1 MHKKSP
7 LTKAEEGLYVSS
19 INGGDAYNL
28 ANTVNLGKDY
38 TPEQVKDALNKV
50 VEAHPYIFTVLNV
63 DEEGNIYKELKV
75 TKLDVKVEEVNE
87 LKIESLPYELTNS
100 PLYRFKIY
108 KVKGDTVLYFD
119 FFHLIMDGTSIK
131 IFIDDLYAALEGK
144 ALVKEEAD
152 AYDFTNEEIKI
163 RKSDTYKND
172 KDYYDKLL
180 SGVETDS
187 TLAEDKVDE
196 AISYDNI
203 RVKLQIKN
211 DQVKKLTNKEGI
223 KTSTYF
229 LAAFSYLLSKI
240 NMENEALFLTVNNS
254 RTKDVLHSF
263 GSYVKTYPLYI
274 SYQDEDKVSDLL
286 KRVNEQNIENVKHN
300 SYSFME
306 LSKDLG
312 IAPNII
318 FAYQG
323 DYFYKGTLNGKQV
336 EVIPMLR
343 KDGKEKLSIELH
355 RLDNEYVIWVEYR
368 SDLYNKETMNHL
380 IKMYDIALQEF
391 LNKENIIDINLVD
404 KKEEELL
411 DSFNIID
418 APYIEKGKT
427 ILDDFDQIVKKYP
440 NNTAVVFKDH
450 RYTYKEVDQITT
462 RIANELI
469 KLGAKKEKVVS
480 ILINKSEYIVLAS
493 LAVIKSGAAYQPL
506 DPSYPQE
513 RLNFMVNDSKAIILI
528 RDDDLEGLINEFKG
542 KEILV
547 SSLLTFKDET
557 PIKDRPSPEDLFIM
571 LYTSGSTGVPK
582 GVQLEHGNIFAFV
595 RYYRDEYKLD
605 ETSKVTAYASYGF
618 DADMMDLYPTLTSGA
633 TLFIIPDEMRLNL
646 VELGEYFNSNGITHS
661 FITTQ
666 VGRQFA
672 SEIEL
677 KTLKVFGVGGEKLV
691 PMEPPKGYK
700 FFNFYGPTEGTVFCT
715 AQLVDKFYNRVPIGK
730 SLSDYKVYVLDKN
743 KKRLPVLTSGEL
755 YISGPQ
761 VARGYLNRE
770 KENKEAFL
778 TNWFTDEKDY
788 QRLYKTGDIVRLL
801 PDGVIDFIGR
811 KDGQVKIRGFR
822 IELSE
827 VERIIR
833 EFKDIKDATVKDF
846 TDPSGVKYICAYIVS
861 DKKINVDEL
870 NAFILSKKPPY
881 MVPAYTMQI
890 DKIPLNQNQKVNK
903 RALPEPELKVE
914 EKIAPRNQVEQD
926 IFDIVKDVVGHDQ
939 FGVTNDLFEIGLT
952 SVSSIRLTIL
962 LSKKFNKSVEN
973 ADLKENPTVESLAK
987 FLSNKEADKTYE
999 ILKEYPIS
1007 KTQEGIFVECV
1018 SKVDSTTYNIPF
1030 LFKLD
1035 KGIDINKLKEA
1046 LIKVIDNH
1054 EYIKTTLFMDDNGDI
1069 KAKRE
1074 ASESIVTIIEGEVN
1088 KDKLIRPFKILNS
1101 PLYRVEIY
1109 KGKEDN
1115 YLFLDLHHI
1124 ICDGTSEAVILND
1137 LNKAYHNEELLKEEF
1152 TGFEVALKEK
1162 EDLASGKLE
1171 EAKRFYQGVLKD
1183 IDGEYVLR
1191 KDLKTAKESKLKSID
1206 YTLEIDKEK
1215 LDKYIANNKLTFNA
1229 YFNFAFAFT
1238 LSKFIYRNDSLYTT
1252 IYSGRNSSKLANT
1265 VSMLVKTLPVYIN
1278 YKEEDKV
1285 LTKLIETKD
1294 LLEGLEENDLYSF
1307 ADIVNDYGISAD
1319 IMFAYQGD
1327 DFHFDH
1333 IGEYKVEAVLLESDD
1348 AKSDFSID
1356 VFLENGKYRI
1366 HYEYDE
1372 SLYNENTI
1380 ASFER
1385 LYQLVLNELL
1395 VKTQIKD
1402 INLLSEEDKKMYEE
1416 FNATEE
1422 EIPNIT
1428 FNKHIE
1434 RQAKEQPDKIAV
1446 IAKNGQYTYGEF
1458 NKAANKVAHSLVDKG
1473 IKLADTIV
1481 MLMPRI
1487 AEAYVVRQGII
1498 KSGGAFVPVDP
1509 KYPDDRVE
1517 YIITDSHSK
1526 YLISTKEIIEEKKEL
1541 IKKTGVIALDIFE
1554 LLKSNK
1560 EDNLDLDIP
1569 QSSLCYVIY
1578 TSGST
1583 GKPKGVM
1590 ISHRNL
1596 VNYVTDGNNYASKEY
1611 TMIKG
1616 GAISCSFASL
1626 SFDASLQEECIVLS
1640 HGFTAVIASEE
1651 EIENPLLL
1659 AKTLEK
1665 YHVNIMFMTPS
1676 FVSNFLDIDEFVNA
1690 LKNFQVLDMGAEVVP
1705 IELCNRLRSLGI
1717 TATINNGYGPTETTI
1732 TATYSTVTDEYMTIG
1747 KPIANIKAYLLDK
1760 AGHILPINAIGDLTL
1775 AGEATGIGYLGMPE
1789 KTAQN
1794 FIILND
1800 MRAYRSGDLARYNSE
1815 GNIEFFGRL
1824 DNQVKLRGLRV
1835 ELDEIEKVLNS
1846 YPGVSRSIIL
1856 VKTNPVDGDY
1866 LAAYFVASKE
1876 IDKDDL
1882 TNHMAKSLTPYMIPK
1897 VMMQLD
1903 KFPLTPNGKI
1913 DKKAL
1918 PEIEVKTTNKE
1929 KKVASNELEKQLVT
1943 IFSKA
1948 LGQESIGVDED
1959 FFELGGTSLSASK
1972 IAMLA
1977 LNANLPIAYG
1987 DVFEHPSVL
1996 EMEEYI
2002 NSLSGNTSKEV
2013 VKEEKKQSS
2022 ELSSLDANI
2031 VDNVN
2036 EIIAEKEFE
2045 NILLTGSTGFLGIHI
2060 LKELLD
2066 QEKKVIAL
2074 VRGGRLSALD
2084 RLSGLLAY
2092 YFDSPLTDKVEKFV
2106 TVIDGDVTDETL
2118 YDKLKDLDFDLII
2131 NSAAIVKHFSNDDII
2146 ETVNVG
2152 GVKNLIEIAKKKNAR
2167 LVQIS
2172 TLSVAGENI
2181 DNKFTPTFRMKE
2193 NMLDFGQDVSNKYVH
2208 SKFNAEKAVLEA
2220 CLDGLD
2226 GKIIRVGN
2234 LMSRNSD
2241 GEFQA
2246 NSITNGFMRDL
2257 KGYVALHKFPVNS
2270 MDVEIDFSPIDE
2282 VAKTIVLLS
2291 KTNKKFT
2298 VFHSAN
2304 SHMVQMGDI
2313 IYVLNELGFN
2323 IEVVSDEEFL
2333 KSMKEMMMDE
2343 SKSMLVSSLISYSSS
2358 DMHTH
2363 SFILSDNEFTNKA
2376 LYHLSY
2382 KWPITDYQ
2390 YLKNA
2395 IESLATLDFFERT
2408 DV

>member
-1 MHKKSP
+1 MIKKTP
-7 LTKAEEGLYVSS
+7 LSKSEEGLYVSS
-19 INGGDAYNL
+19 LAGGDAYNL
-28 ANTVNLGKDY
+28 ANTVNLGKDFSV
-38 TPEQVKDALNKV
+38 EQVKSALKAV
-50 VEAHPYIFTVLNV
+50 VDAHPYLFTVINV
-63 DEEGNIYKELKV
+63 DDEGNIYKELKAEEI
-75 TKLDVKVEEVNE
+75 KLEAEEVKE
-87 LKIESLPYELTNS
+87 LKIESLPYELLNS
-100 PLYRFKIY
+100 HLYRFKLY
-108 KVKGDTVLYFD
+108 KVNGDLVFYFD
-119 FFHLIMDGTSIK
+119 FHHIIMDGTSLK
-131 IFIDDLYAALEGK
+131 VFIDDFFAALEGK
-144 ALVKEEAD
+144 KLEKETSD
-152 AYDFTNEEIKI
+152 GFDFVENEIKV
-163 RKSDTYKND
+163 RSSDVYKED
-172 KDYYDKLL
+172 KNYYDKLL
-180 SGVETDS
+180 SGIETDS
-187 TLAEDKVDE
+187 TPVEDKLDE
-196 AISYDNI
+196 QVSYGNI
-203 RVKLQIKN
+203 RVKLNIKN
-211 DQVKKLTNKEGI
+211 DVVKKLTSKVGV
-223 KTSTYF
+223 KTSTFF
-229 LAAFSYLLSKI
+229 LTGFSYLLSKI
-240 NMENEALFLTVNNS
+240 NMENEALFLTVNNG

-274 SYQDEDKVSDLL
+274 SYQDDESVSSLL
-286 KRVNEQNIENVKHN
+286 KKVNEQNIANISHN

-312 IAPNII
+312 ISPSVM

-323 DYFYKGTLNGKQV
+323 DYFYSGQLNGKLV
-336 EVIPMLR
+336 EVKPELR
-343 KDGKEKLSIELH
+343 KDGKEKLSVELH
-355 RLDNEYVIWVEYR
+355 RLGNEFIIWVEYR
-368 SDLYNKETMNHL
+368 SDLYNRETMEHL
-380 IKMYDIALQEF
+380 IRMYDLTLSE
-391 LNKENIIDINLVD
+391 LLSKENIADMDLVD
-404 KKEEELL
+404 KEEEKLL
-411 DSFNIID
+411 DSFNQTY
-418 APYIEKGKT
+418 APYIEPNKT
-427 ILDDFDQIVKKYP
+427 ILDDFLEVVKKYP
-440 NNTAVVFKDH
+440 DNTAVVFKDH

-469 KLGAKKEKVVS
+469 RLGAKKEKVVS
-480 ILINKSEYIVLAS
+480 ILIKKSEYIVLAS

-528 RDDDLEGLINEFKG
+528 RDDDLKGLITEFKG
-542 KEILV
+542 KEVLV
-547 SSLLTFKDET
+547 SSLLKLKDDSE
-557 PIKDRPSPEDLFIM
+557 IKTKPSKEDLFIM

-595 RYYRDEYKLD
+595 RYYRNEFKLGPD
-605 ETSKVTAYASYGF
+605 SRITAYASYGF
-618 DADMMDLYPTLTSGA
+618 DADMMDLYPTLTSGG
-633 TLFIIPDEMRLNL
+633 TLYIIPDEMRLNL
-646 VELGEYFNSNGITHS
+646 VELGEYFNENKINQA

-672 SEIEL
+672 SEIEV
-677 KTLKVFGVGGEKLV
+677 KTLKNFLVGGEKLV
-691 PMEPPKGYK
+691 PMAPPKGFSFY
-700 FFNFYGPTEGTVFCT
+700 NVYGPTEGTVYCT
-715 AQLVDKFYNRVPIGK
+715 QQLVDKLYNRIPIGK
-730 SLSDYKVYVLDKN
+730 ALSDYKVYVLDKN
-743 KKRLPVLTSGEL
+743 KKRLPILVSGEL

-778 TNWFTDEKDY
+778 SNWFTDEKDY
-788 QRLYKTGDIVRLL
+788 QRLYKTGDIVRFL
-801 PDGVIDFIGR
+801 PDGTIDFIGR

-833 EFKDIKDATVKDF
+833 EFEGIKDATVKDF

-861 DKKINVDEL
+861 DKQIDVSAL
-870 NAFILSKKPPY
+870 NEFILSKKPPY

-914 EKIAPRNQVEQD
+914 ELIAPRNQEEQD

-962 LSKKFNKSVEN
+962 LSKKFGKSVDN
-973 ADLKENPTVESLAK
+973 SNLKDNPTIEGLAK
-987 FLSNKEADKTYE
+987 FLSSKEEDKTYD
-999 ILKEYPIS
+999 ILTEYPIS

-1035 KGIDINKLKEA
+1035 KNIDVNKLKDC
-1046 LIKVIDNH
+1046 LVKVIDNH

-1069 KAKRE
+1069 KARRFKSPSVV
-1074 ASESIVTIIEGEVN
+1074 AIINGEID
-1088 KDKLIRPFKILNS
+1088 KSKLIRPFKILDN

-1109 KGKEDN
+1109 KGKQDN

-1124 ICDGTSEAVILND
+1124 ICDGTSEAVILSD
-1137 LNKAYHNEELLKEEF
+1137 LNKAYHGEELVKEEF
-1152 TGFEVALKEK
+1152 TGFDVALKEK
-1162 EDLASGKLE
+1162 EDLASDKLE
-1171 EAKRFYQGVLKD
+1171 KAKEFYKGVLKD

-1191 KDLKTAKESKLKSID
+1191 KDLKTEKESKLRSID
-1206 YTLEIDKEK
+1206 YPLDIDMAK
-1215 LDKYIANNKLTFNA
+1215 LNKFIKDNKLTFNA
-1229 YFNFAFAFT
+1229 FFNFAFAFS

-1265 VSMLVKTLPVYIN
+1265 VSMLVKTLPVYIK
-1278 YKEEDKV
+1278 YEEQDKV
-1285 LTKLIETKD
+1285 LAKLLETKD

-1307 ADIVNDYGISAD
+1307 ADIVNDYGISSD
-1319 IMFAYQGD
+1319 VMFAYQGD
-1327 DFHFDH
+1327 DFHFDN
-1333 IGEYKVEAVLLESDD
+1333 IGGYPVEAVLMESDD

-1372 SLYNENTI
+1372 KLYNENTI

-1385 LYQLVLNELL
+1385 LYALVLNELL
-1395 VKTQIKD
+1395 VKSQIKD
-1402 INLLSEEDKKMYEE
+1402 ITLLSDEDKAMYER

-1422 EIPNIT
+1422 PIPNIT

-1434 RQAKEQPDKIAV
+1434 RQAVENADKVAV
-1446 IAKNGQYTYGEF
+1446 IAKNGKYTYKDF
-1458 NKAANKVAHSLVDKG
+1458 NAAANKVAHALVDKG
-1473 IKLADTIV
+1473 VKLGETVV
-1481 MLMPRI
+1481 MLMPRV

-1517 YIITDSHSK
+1517 YIITDSKSK
-1526 YLISTKEIIEEKKEL
+1526 ILVSTKEVIESKKEL
-1541 IKKTGVIALDIFE
+1541 IKKTGVLALDVFD
-1554 LLKSNK
+1554 LLKSDK
-1560 EDNLDLDIP
+1560 VENLDLDIP

-1596 VNYVTDGNNYASKEY
+1596 VNYATDGNNQATLEY
-1611 TMIKG
+1611 RNIKG

-1659 AKTLEK
+1659 ARTLKENK
-1665 YHVNIMFMTPS
+1665 VNIMFMTPS
-1676 FVSNFLDIDEFVNA
+1676 FVSNLLDIDEFVDA

-1705 IELCNRLRSLGI
+1705 IELCNKLRELGV
-1717 TATINNGYGPTETTI
+1717 TAIINNGYGPTETTI

-1789 KTAQN
+1789 KTAQS
-1794 FIILND
+1794 FIELNG

-1846 YPGVSRSIIL
+1846 YPNIKRSIIL

-1866 LAAYFVASKE
+1866 LAAYFVASVM

-1882 TNHMAKSLTPYMIPK
+1882 TAHMSKSLTPYMIPK

-1918 PEIEVKTTNKE
+1918 PEIEVKTSNKE
-1929 KKVASNELEKQLVT
+1929 KKAASNELQKQLVK

-1977 LNANLPIAYG
+1977 LNANLPISYS
-1987 DVFEHPSVL
+1987 DVFEYSTVL
-1996 EMEEYI
+1996 EMEEHI
-2002 NSLSGNTSKEV
+2002 KSLSGGA
-2013 VKEEKKQSS
+2013 VKEEKMEEAESNDIP
-2022 ELSSLDANI
+2022 SLKANV
-2031 VDNVN
+2031 VDNIN
-2036 EIIAEKEFE
+2036 EVVEEKDF
-2045 NILLTGSTGFLGIHI
+2045 NCVLLTGSTGFLGIHI
-2060 LKELLD
+2060 LKELIN
-2066 QEKKVIAL
+2066 QKKKVIAL
-2074 VRGGRLSALD
+2074 IRGGKLNPLD
-2084 RLSGLLAY
+2084 RLHGLLAY
-2092 YFDSPLTDKVEKFV
+2092 YFDSPLIDEVNEYV
-2106 TVIDGDVTDETL
+2106 TVVDGDVTDETL
-2118 YDKLKDLDFDLII
+2118 FDKLKDLNFDLII

-2146 ETVNVG
+2146 ERVNVG
-2152 GVKNLIEIAKKKNAR
+2152 GVQNLIGVAKKKGAR

-2181 DNKFTPTFRMKE
+2181 DNKFEPTFRMKE
-2193 NMLDFGQDVSNKYVH
+2193 NMLEFGQDVSNKYVH
-2208 SKFNAEKAVLEA
+2208 SKYNAEKAVLEA

-2226 GKIIRVGN
+2226 GKVIRVGN

-2270 MDVEIDFSPIDE
+2270 MDVEVDFSPIDE
-2282 VAKTIVLLS
+2282 VAKTIILLS
-2291 KTNKKFT
+2291 KTNRKFT

-2304 SHMVQMGDI
+2304 SHMIQMGDI

-2333 KSMKEMMMDE
+2333 NSMKEMMMDE
-2343 SKSMLVSSLISYSSS
+2343 TKSMLVSSLISYSSS

-2376 LYHLSY
+2376 LYHLGY

-2390 YLKNA
+2390 YLRTA
-2395 IESLATLDFFERT
+2395 IESLDTLGFFERT
-2408 DV
+2408 DL

>member
-1 MHKKSP
+1 MIKKSP
-7 LTKAEEGLYVSS
+7 LSKSEEGLYVSS
-19 INGGDAYNL
+19 LNGGDAYNL
-28 ANTVNLGKDY
+28 ANTINLGKDF
-38 TPEQVKDALNKV
+38 TVEQVQEALNKV
-50 VEAHPYIFTVLNV
+50 ALAHPYLFTILGV

-75 TKLDVKVEEVNE
+75 QDIKLEVKEVKE

-100 PLYRFKIY
+100 PLYRFNLY
-108 KVKGDTVLYFD
+108 KLDGNLIFYFD
-119 FFHLIMDGTSIK
+119 FHHLIMDGTSLK
-131 IFIDDLYAALEGK
+131 IFIDDFFLALEGK
-144 ALVKEEAD
+144 ELVKESSD
-152 AYDFTNEEIKI
+152 AFDFANKEIEI
-163 RKSDTYKND
+163 RNSDVYQQD
-172 KDYYDKLL
+172 KAYYDNLL

-187 TLAEDKVDE
+187 TLVEDKVEE
-196 AISYDNI
+196 AVSYDNI
-203 RVKLQIKN
+203 RVPLKIKN
-211 DQVKKLTNKEGI
+211 DEVKKLTSKEGV
-223 KTSTYF
+223 KTSTFF
-229 LAAFSYLLSKI
+229 LAAFSYLLTKI
-240 NMENEALFLTVNNS
+240 NMENEALFLTVNNG
-254 RTKDVLHSF
+254 RNKDVLHSF

-274 SYQDEDKVSDLL
+274 SYQDDESVSDLL
-286 KRVNEQNIENVKHN
+286 KRVNEQNINNVSHN

-312 IAPNII
+312 IAPNIL

-323 DYFYKGTLNGKQV
+323 DYFYKGMLNGK
-336 EVIPMLR
+336 EVIVNPLLR

-355 RLDNEYVIWVEYR
+355 RCNNDFIIWVEYR
-368 SDLYNKETMNHL
+368 SDLYNKETMEHL
-380 IKMYDIALQEF
+380 IKMYDLAL
-391 LNKENIIDINLVD
+391 KELLTKEKIIDISLVD
-404 KKEEELL
+404 DEEERLL
-411 DSFNIID
+411 ESFNIID
-418 APYIEKGKT
+418 APYIEPNKT
-427 ILDDFDQIVKKYP
+427 ILDDFNEAVKEFP
-440 NNTAVVFKDH
+440 DHTAVVFKDR
-450 RYTYKEVDQITT
+450 RYTYKEVDVITN
-462 RIANELI
+462 RIANQLI
-469 KLGAKKEKVVS
+469 KMGAQKEKVVS

-528 RDDDLEGLINEFKG
+528 RDDNLEGLITEFKG
-542 KEILV
+542 QELLV
-547 SSLLTFKDET
+547 SSLLSFKDDSE
-557 PIKDRPSPEDLFIM
+557 IKSKPAKDDLFIM
-571 LYTSGSTGVPK
+571 LYTSGSTGIPK

-595 RYYRDEYKLD
+595 RYYRQEFKIN
-605 ETSKVTAYASYGF
+605 ENSRITAYASYGF
-618 DADMMDLYPTLTSGA
+618 DADMMDLYPTITSGA
-633 TLFIIPDEMRLNL
+633 TLYIIPDEMRLNL
-646 VELGEYFNSNGITHS
+646 VELGEYFNENGITQA

-672 SEIEL
+672 SEIEI
-677 KTLKVFGVGGEKLV
+677 KTLKHFLVGGEKLV
-691 PMEPPKGYK
+691 PMNPPKGY
-700 FFNFYGPTEGTVFCT
+700 NFYNVYGPTEGTVYCT
-715 AQLVDKFYNRVPIGK
+715 QQIVDKLYNRVPIGK

-743 KKRLPVLTSGEL
+743 KKRLPVLVSGEL

-770 KENKEAFL
+770 KENTEAFL
-778 TNWFTDEKDY
+778 KNWFTDEKDY
-788 QRLYKTGDIVRLL
+788 QRLYKTGDIVRFL
-801 PDGVIDFIGR
+801 PDGTIDFIGR

-822 IELSE
+822 VELSE

-870 NAFILSKKPPY
+870 NEFILSKKPPY

-914 EKIAPRNQVEQD
+914 EKIAPRNETEQA

-962 LSKKFNKSVEN
+962 LSKKFDKTVEN
-973 ADLKENPTVESLAK
+973 ADLKDNSTVEGLAK
-987 FLSNKEADKTYE
+987 FLVNKEEDKTYE

-1035 KGIDINKLKEA
+1035 KNIDINKLKEC
-1046 LIKVIDNH
+1046 LLKVIDNH
-1054 EYIKTTLFMDDNGDI
+1054 EYIKTTLFMNEDGDI
-1069 KAKRE
+1069 RARRE
-1074 ASESIVTIIEGEVN
+1074 NVPSVVTIIEGEIN
-1088 KDKLIRPFKILNS
+1088 KDKLIRPFKILDN

-1109 KGKEDN
+1109 KGKQDN

-1124 ICDGTSEAVILND
+1124 ICDGTSEAVILSD
-1137 LNKAYHNEELLKEEF
+1137 LNKAYHNEELVKEEF

-1162 EDLASGKLE
+1162 EDLASDKLE
-1171 EAKRFYQGVLKD
+1171 KAKSFYQGVLKD

-1191 KDLKTAKESKLKSID
+1191 KDLKTSKESKLKSID
-1206 YTLEIDKEK
+1206 YPLDIDMGK
-1215 LDKYIANNKLTFNA
+1215 LNAFIKDNKLTFNA
-1229 YFNFAFAFT
+1229 FFNFAFAFS

-1265 VSMLVKTLPVYIN
+1265 VSMLVKTLPVYIK
-1278 YKEEDKV
+1278 YEEEDKV
-1285 LTKLIETKD
+1285 LNKLKETKD

-1307 ADIVNDYGISAD
+1307 ADIVNDYGINAD
-1319 IMFAYQGD
+1319 MMFAYQGD
-1327 DFHFDH
+1327 DFHFDS
-1333 IGEYKVEAVLLESDD
+1333 IGGYPVEAVLMESDD

-1395 VKTQIKD
+1395 IKSQIKD
-1402 INLLSEEDKKMYEE
+1402 INLLSDVDRKLYEE
-1416 FNATEE
+1416 FNDTEE
-1422 EIPNIT
+1422 DIPNIT

-1434 RQAKEQPDKIAV
+1434 RQARENPDKVAV
-1446 IAKNGQYTYGEF
+1446 IAKNGRYTYRDF
-1458 NKAANKVAHSLVDKG
+1458 NAAANKVAHSLVDKG
-1473 IKLADTIV
+1473 VKLADPIV

-1517 YIITDSHSK
+1517 YIITDSGSK
-1526 YLISTKEIIEEKKEL
+1526 ILISTKEVIESKKEL
-1541 IKKTGVIALDIFE
+1541 IKKTGIIALDVFD
-1554 LLKSNK
+1554 LLKSDK
-1560 EDNLDLDIP
+1560 VDNLDLDIP
-1569 QSSLCYVIY
+1569 QSSMCYVIY

-1596 VNYVTDGNNYASKEY
+1596 VNYVTDGKNYATEEY
-1611 TMIKG
+1611 RMIKG
-1616 GAISCSFASL
+1616 GAVGCSFASL

-1659 AKTLEK
+1659 AKTLKENK
-1665 YHVNIMFMTPS
+1665 VNIMFMTPS
-1676 FVSNFLDIDEFVNA
+1676 FVSNLLDIDEFVDA

-1705 IELCNRLRSLGI
+1705 IELCNRLRELGV
-1717 TATINNGYGPTETTI
+1717 TAVINNGYGPTETTI
-1732 TATYSTVTDEYMTIG
+1732 TATYSTVKDEYMTIG

-1789 KTAQN
+1789 KTKQS
-1794 FIILND
+1794 FIELNG

-1846 YPGVSRSIIL
+1846 YPSVKRSIIL

-1866 LAAYFVASKE
+1866 LAAYFVASTM

-1882 TNHMAKSLTPYMIPK
+1882 TAHMAKSLTPYMIPK

-1918 PEIEVKTTNKE
+1918 PEIEVKASNKVRKE
-1929 KKVASNELEKQLVT
+1929 ATNELEKQLVKL
-1943 IFSKA
+1943 FSKA
-1948 LGQESIGVDED
+1948 LGQENIGIDED

-1977 LNANLPIAYG
+1977 LNANLPISYG
-1987 DVFEHPSVL
+1987 DVFEYPSVL
-1996 EMEEYI
+1996 EMEAHI
-2002 NSLSGNTSKEV
+2002 KSLNNEV
-2013 VKEEKKQSS
+2013 VEEVTEEVNLDNSGLASLKENVV
-2022 ELSSLDANI
+2022 A
-2031 VDNVN
+2031 NVN
-2036 EIIAEKEFE
+2036 EVCIEKDFD
-2045 NILLTGSTGFLGIHI
+2045 NVLLTGSTGFLGIHI
-2060 LKELLD
+2060 LKELIN
-2066 QEKKVIAL
+2066 QKKHVIAL
-2074 VRGGRLSALD
+2074 IRGGKLNPLD
-2084 RLSGLLAY
+2084 RLQGLLAY
-2092 YFDSPLTDKVEKFV
+2092 YFDSPLDEEVKEYV
-2106 TVIDGDVTDETL
+2106 TVVDGDVTDETL
-2118 YDKLKDLDFDLII
+2118 YDKLKEFKFDLII

-2146 ETVNVG
+2146 ERVNVG
-2152 GVKNLIEIAKKKNAR
+2152 GVKNLIEIAKKKNVR

-2181 DNKFTPTFRMKE
+2181 DDKFDATFRMKE

-2208 SKFNAEKAVLEA
+2208 SKFNAEKAILEA

-2226 GKIIRVGN
+2226 GKVIRVGN

-2282 VAKTIVLLS
+2282 VAKTIILLS
-2291 KTNKKFT
+2291 KTDKKFT

-2313 IYVLNELGFN
+2313 IYVLNELGFE
-2323 IEVVSDEEFL
+2323 IEVVSDDDFL

-2390 YLKNA
+2390 YLRKA
-2395 IESLATLDFFERT
+2395 IESLDTLGFFDRT
-2408 DV
+2408 DL